1 MSPRWAHPS
10 KKRFE
15 DDNSDDEDEVS
26 GSSTGG
32 GVLIKV
38 HKNEVYFYDE
48 VTKESVLHL
57 INTLLKLREKY
68 TKRIYLFIHSEGGD
82 LHAGMSAMDHI
93 SNLGVEV
100 RTVIDGFVA
109 SAATLMFLAG
119 TKRYTMPSANL
130 LIHQLSTEFWGK
142 FQDLQDE
149 MANSEGLM
157 NTIKSVYKKHT
168 TIPSKEIKS
177 LLKREMYLSAEKC
190 IEYNIAHKIYKRK
203 IPRSKA

>member
-1 MSPRWAHPS
+1 MKMPRRW
-10 KKRFE
+10 
-15 DDNSDDEDEVS
+15 NSAEDEDP
-26 GSSTGG
+26 SSDSEGTGTG
-32 GVLIKV
+32 TVLIKV

-48 VTKESVLHL
+48 VTRESVLHL
-57 INTLLKLREKY
+57 VNVLLTLREKY
-68 TKRIYLFIHSEGGD
+68 TKKIWLFIHSEGGD

-93 SNLGVEV
+93 ANLGIEV

-168 TIPSKEIKS
+168 SIPSKQIKS

-190 IEYNIAHKIYKRK
+190 IEYNIAHAVYKRK
-203 IPRSKA
+203 IPRSKAAK

>member
-1 MSPRWAHPS
+1 MKMPRRWNAA
-10 KKRFE
+10 E
-15 DDNSDDEDEVS
+15 DEDP
-26 GSSTGG
+26 SSDSEGTTGTG
-32 GVLIKV
+32 TVLIKV

-57 INTLLKLREKY
+57 VNVLLTLREKY
-68 TKRIYLFIHSEGGD
+68 TKKIWLFIHSEGGD

-93 SNLGVEV
+93 ANLGIEV

-119 TKRYTMPSANL
+119 TKRYTMPNANL

-149 MANSEGLM
+149 MANSESLM

-168 TIPSKEIKS
+168 SIPSKQIKS

-190 IEYNIAHKIYKRK
+190 IEYNIAHAVYKRK
-203 IPRSKA
+203 IPRSKAAK

>member
-1 MSPRWAHPS
+1 MPPRKWCDVV
-10 KKRFE
+10 E
-15 DDNSDDEDEVS
+15 DDDEHS
-26 GSSTGG
+26 GGSSN
-32 GVLIKV
+32 VLIKV

-57 INTLLKLREKY
+57 VNVLLELREKY
-68 TKRIYLFIHSEGGD
+68 KKKIYLFIHSEGGD

-93 SNLGVEV
+93 ANLGVEV

-109 SAATLMFLAG
+109 SAASLMFLAG

-149 MANSEGLM
+149 MANSESLM

-168 TIPSKEIKS
+168 NIPSKEIRS

-190 IEYNIAHKIYKRK
+190 IEYDIAHAVYKRK
-203 IPRSKA
+203 MPRSKATK